1 MCGINGVFNHQL
13 YHDVEIKVKSM
24 NDLTLHRGPDFS
36 AIYKDDKVCLGHNR
50 LSIIDLDEKS
60 NQPFISNNKNVVLSY
75 NGEIIILELKKELSK
90 NYKFKT
96 KSDTE
101 LVVAAYQTWD

>member
-13 YHDVEIKVKSM
+13 YQDVEIKVKSM

-50 LSIIDLDEKS
+50 LSIWLDEKS
-60 NQPFISNNKNVVLSY
+60 NQPFISNDKNVIFPIM
-75 NGEIIILELKKELSK
+75 EILI
-90 NYKFKT
+90 
-96 KSDTE
+96 
-101 LVVAAYQTWD
+101 

>member
-1 MCGINGVFNHQL
+1 
-13 YHDVEIKVKSM
+13 M

-50 LSIIDLDEKS
+50 LSIIDLDDKS
-60 NQPFISNNKNVVLSY
+60 NQPFTSNDKNVILSY
-75 NGEIIILELKKELSK
+75 NGEIYNFLELKEELSK

-101 LVVAAYQTWD
+101 LVVAAYQTGEFKCLKNSTECFHLLCGIS